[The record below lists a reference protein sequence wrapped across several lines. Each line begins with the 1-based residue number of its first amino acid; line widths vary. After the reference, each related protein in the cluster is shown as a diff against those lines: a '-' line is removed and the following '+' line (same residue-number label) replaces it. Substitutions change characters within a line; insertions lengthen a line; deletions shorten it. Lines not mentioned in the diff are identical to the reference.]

1 MSPIL
6 NIIRVI
12 MPFTNEIA
20 NALTISEDKIF
31 KRLYK
36 PCASTWLEA
45 ETKTI
50 IDVIALIGLCWNVAE
65 MSHSNGVKHGTL
77 MGIVLVI
84 IAFAMPNLFME
95 PFVNKI
101 CVNDEDDEDT
111 PDNNCSHLMR
121 FLTAVF
127 FILILIICEHITSKF
142 IISLKLK

>member
-20 NALTISEDKIF
+20 NALTISEDKMF

-50 IDVIALIGLCWNVAE
+50 IDVIALTGLCWNVAY
-65 MSHSNGVKHGTL
+65 MSHSNGVKQGTL
-77 MGIVLVI
+77 MGITLVI
-84 IAFAMPNLFME
+84 IAFALPNLFME
-95 PFVNKI
+95 PFVNQI
-101 CVNDEDDEDT
+101 CENDEDDEDT
-111 PDNNCSHLMR
+111 SDNCSHLMR

-127 FILILIICEHITSKF
+127 FIFILIICEYITNKF